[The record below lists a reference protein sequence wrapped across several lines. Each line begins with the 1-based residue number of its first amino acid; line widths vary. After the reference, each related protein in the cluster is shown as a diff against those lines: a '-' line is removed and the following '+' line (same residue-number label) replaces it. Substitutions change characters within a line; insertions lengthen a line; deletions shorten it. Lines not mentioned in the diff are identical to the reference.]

1 MVEDNEPRASRSPAD
16 KEESRRQSRAVSGKQ
31 AARSVG
37 ADPRKGKG
45 KAGTSATGAP
55 KNGRGTTTGSP
66 RGPASKRP
74 PEKAPGSKAPAATR
88 PGNRPS
94 AKNGSR
100 PGGRRRGGGGRPG
113 GRPGRLGG
121 RSRATLF
128 TWGTIALVIV
138 VVAVLVIVK
147 VFSSSTAPPT
157 STVITPVPASIMQ
170 DITSVPTSVY
180 DKVGVTSPASIT
192 PPTVAGQTT
201 PGLTIAG
208 KPGMFY
214 LGGEFCPYCAAER
227 WAMVTALARF
237 GKFSGLGEMESSP
250 TDLAPNTQTFTFHG
264 ATFAST
270 YLGFRPVEHYSNVPD
285 TATGYYTQLEPLTKA
300 DQKLLKT
307 YYTTKYLPGITSG
320 QVGIPFVDIG
330 NKVFVYQS
338 SQFSPTI
345 LAGLTRQQIASG
357 LSDPTNPVTQAII
370 ASSNYLSAGICAT
383 NGQQPSSVCSSKGV
397 TAAAKALKLSA

>member
-1 MVEDNEPRASRSPAD
+1 MADENEPRASRSAAD

-31 AARSVG
+31 AARSIG
-37 ADPRKGKG
+37 NDPRKSKG
-45 KAGTSATGAP
+45 KPGTAVPGASGNGGGPAAGAS
-55 KNGRGTTTGSP
+55 
-66 RGPASKRP
+66 RGPAAKRP
-74 PEKAPGSKAPAATR
+74 PGKGPAAAGQH
-88 PGNRPS
+88 PGNR
-94 AKNGSR
+94 AGVRNGSPPR
-100 PGGRRRGGGGRPG
+100 GAAKGRGPGGRA
-113 GRPGRLGG
+113 GG

-128 TWGTIALVIV
+128 TWGTIAMV
-138 VVAVLVIVK
+138 VVVVVVLVVVK

-170 DITSVPTSVY
+170 DLTSIPASVY
-180 DKVGVTSPASIT
+180 DKVGVTSPAAVT
-192 PPTVAGQTT
+192 PPTVAGQSTSA
-201 PGLTIAG
+201 LTIAG

-227 WAMVTALARF
+227 WAMVTALVRF
-237 GKFSGLGEMESSP
+237 GKFTNLGEMASSP
-250 TDLAPNTQTFTFHG
+250 TDVAPNTQTFTFHQ
-264 ATFAST
+264 ATFTSP

-285 TATGYYTQLEPLTKA
+285 PATGYYTQLEPLTPA
-300 DQKLLKT
+300 DQKILST
-307 YYTTKYLPGITSG
+307 YYTTRYLPGITSG

-345 LAGLTRQQIASG
+345 LQGLTRQQIASG

-383 NGQQPSSVCSSKGV
+383 NGQQPASVCTSKGV
-397 TAAAKALKLSA
+397 TAAAKALKLPA